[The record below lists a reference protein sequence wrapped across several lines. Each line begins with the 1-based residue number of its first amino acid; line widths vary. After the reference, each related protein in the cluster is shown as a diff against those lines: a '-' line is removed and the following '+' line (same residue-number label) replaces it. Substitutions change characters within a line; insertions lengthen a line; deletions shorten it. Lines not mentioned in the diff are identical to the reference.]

1 VLDWLKRTFEFDNEN
16 ARLISM
22 EGLRG
27 LAVTL
32 VFLVHYTTLA
42 RPWIAAQSLSGD
54 IIEMLHSVGNTGVDL
69 FFVLSGYL
77 IYGTLIEKHKPFS
90 RYFMRRLERIYP
102 TFLVVTLLYLVLSIA
117 FPAESKIPK
126 GTGTGALFV
135 LQNLIFMPGLFSI
148 PAINTVTWSLSY
160 EMFYYL
166 IIPVV
171 IPLLGLRSWSRDNR
185 IKFFVVALFVLAIL
199 FWKFGGPVRMGM
211 FIAGIVLYEL
221 VTKGVRLKDE
231 NGLGLVALALGIMTV
246 WVLHGKGVSL
256 QVVLLCV
263 FFGYGCFTCFC
274 VEERA
279 RGVTRSVFCWRPLRW
294 LGNMSYSYYLIH
306 GLTIK
311 FFFLVLAKIFPPLAD
326 QAMAIWALL
335 PIAFVMTLIV
345 SAVLFIAVEKPYSL
359 IPGALIG
366 RFTKPK
372 QA

>member
-1 VLDWLKRTFEFDNEN
+1 VLDWLKKTFEFDNEN

-42 RPWIAAQSLSGD
+42 RPWVAAQSLSGD
-54 IIEMLHSVGNTGVDL
+54 FIEMLHSVGNTGVDL

-77 IYGTLIEKHKPFS
+77 IYGTLIEKHKPFG

-102 TFLVVTLLYLVLSIA
+102 TFLVVTLLYLALSFA
-117 FPAESKIPK
+117 FPAESKLPK
-126 GTGTGALFV
+126 GTGASTLFV
-135 LQNLIFMPGLFSI
+135 LQNLIFMPGLFTVT
-148 PAINTVTWSLSY
+148 AINTVTWSLSY

-166 IIPVV
+166 IIPALV
-171 IPLLGLRSWSRDNR
+171 PLLRLRNWSRDNR
-185 IKFFVVALFVLAIL
+185 IYFFIAALFVLAIL
-199 FWKFGGPVRMGM
+199 FWRYGGPARMMM
-211 FIAGIVLYEL
+211 FISGIVLYEL
-221 VTKGVRLKDE
+221 VSKGVSLKGE
-231 NGLGLVALALGIMTV
+231 NGLGLLALGVGIMTV

-263 FFGYGCFTCFC
+263 FFGYGCFACFC
-274 VEERA
+274 VADNA

-311 FFFLVLAKIFPPLAD
+311 FFFMVLAKVFPPRAD
-326 QAMAIWALL
+326 QALAIWALL
-335 PIAFVMTLIV
+335 PVAFAMTLIV

-359 IPGALIG
+359 TPGALLG
-366 RFTKPK
+366 RLKMHTKE
-372 QA
+372 